1 MRIDGEVAAK
11 PAFTPWQD
19 RGSDA
24 GAAAGGSPR
33 SRRDLD
39 LLRGLAR
46 RINPQDA
53 GAHNNLGVVFF
64 NKGMYPEAV
73 SHFERALELDP
84 RMQVAERNLQI
95 CYFGTG
101 HLESFTAT
109 LQQRLE
115 DDPADEEA
123 RSELARTL
131 FNSGDIEGA
140 VRELRELQK
149 ASPRDPALYQ
159 RLAQAELK
167 RGELDTALD
176 ALSRAEELDPGNARV
191 QFMKGEALYQRGRI
205 LEALAPL
212 ERAIELDPQLAD
224 GYHLLAF
231 VYGDTG
237 EDEQAERMSAR
248 AAELNPSYSRAEA
261 GLSLDSYSTARY
273 EELIGSR
280 GAAQQPAVA
289 KGELAHYNLGM
300 AFRQQALYDEALREF
315 RLATERGENSYLVQQ
330 AEAEMLLLRGD
341 GAAALEL
348 YQALLQQEPSS
359 PKLWNEFGVTRHQVG
374 ALLEAD
380 EAYRRALEIDPHY
393 ALAWNNLAV
402 VRHHSGNGD
411 AEQAFRTAVREGRML
426 SDVWRNLGLMLHRTG
441 RHADS
446 MTAYERAI
454 EEDPGSAQARTGLGM
469 LLMELV
475 RPDEARAQL
484 LQAVELDPQLADARY
499 HLAFTLSALGD
510 YKGALRETKL
520 ALELNPYIPAP
531 RFQLL
536 IDLHFEQASVAAPE
550 LDAPDRVEGAAA
562 VRSFDFRPESLNAVF
577 VADEAASGDRQRG
590 SVSSQATR
598 VGADSSLSE
607 ARQALERGL
616 LEHAAAAAQ
625 RAALQGASRM
635 EVLLLQ
641 GEIFLRRGFSG
652 EAVERFQAALAEIA
666 KDSAGDQDEALRRA
680 LYGAARSLLDL
691 NRMSQAVEAAERLCE
706 LAPGN
711 AEALRTLGE
720 ALHRVSDFT
729 RAALVLEQAHRSAPD
744 DPLALTQLGAAYAAA
759 GNPAAAE
766 TALVRAIEVDAMA
779 VAARTA
785 LGGVLLAAGR
795 DAEAETQYNEA
806 LRMLPS
812 YGDAAFGLVELY
824 EQRQDLKG
832 AMNVLVE
839 LLSADPYR
847 LDALVRLGD
856 LLMRAGRAREAR
868 FAFQRV
874 LRFDPHDEM
883 ARAGV
888 CRAEELES

>member
-1 MRIDGEVAAK
+1 MRVDGEAFAK
-11 PAFTPWQD
+11 PAFAPWQD
-19 RGSDA
+19 RGSDPRS
-24 GAAAGGSPR
+24 SPQESAR

-64 NKGMYPEAV
+64 NKGLYTEAV

-95 CYFGTG
+95 CYYGTG
-101 HLESFTAT
+101 HLESVTAT

-115 DDPADEEA
+115 QDPADEEA
-123 RSELARTL
+123 RCELARTL
-131 FNSGDIEGA
+131 FNSGDIAGA
-140 VRELRELQK
+140 VRELRALQK
-149 ASPRDPALYQ
+149 IRPRDPALYQ

-167 RGELDTALD
+167 RGDLDTALE
-176 ALSRAEELDPGNARV
+176 ALGSAEQLDPRNARV

-205 LEALAPL
+205 VEALAPL

-224 GYHLLAF
+224 AYHLLAF

-237 EDEQAERMSAR
+237 QDEQAQRMAAR

-280 GAAQQPAVA
+280 GAAQQPSVA
-289 KGELAHYNLGM
+289 EGELAHYNLGM

-315 RLATERGENSYLVQQ
+315 RLATERGENSFLVQQ
-330 AEAEMLLLRGD
+330 AEAEMLLLHGD

-359 PKLWNEFGVTRHQVG
+359 PKLWNELGVTRHQVG
-374 ALLEAD
+374 ALKEAE

-393 ALAWNNLAV
+393 ALAWNNLGV
-402 VRHHSGNGD
+402 VRHHSGSGD
-411 AEQAFRTAVREGRML
+411 AEQAFRAAAREGRML

-441 RHADS
+441 RHGDS
-446 MTAYERAI
+446 MTAYERAL
-454 EEDPGSAQARTGLGM
+454 EEDPGSAPARTGLGV
-469 LLMELV
+469 LLMELA

-484 LQAVELDPQLADARY
+484 LQAVELDSQLADARY
-499 HLAFTLSALGD
+499 HLAFALSALGD

-520 ALELNPYIPAP
+520 ALELNPYIPAA

-536 IDLHFEQASVAAPE
+536 IDLHFEQASVPAPE

-562 VRSFDFRPESLNAVF
+562 VRSFDFQPESLNDVF
-577 VADEAASGDRQRG
+577 AHEPASRRRGHGAARSGVG
-590 SVSSQATR
+590 MA
-598 VGADSSLSE
+598 GADSNLAE
-607 ARQALERGL
+607 AREALERGL
-616 LEHAAAAAQ
+616 LERGAAAAQ
-625 RAALQGASRM
+625 RAGLQGASRM

-641 GEIFLRRGFSG
+641 GEILLRRGFSG
-652 EAVERFQAALAEIA
+652 EAVERFHGALAEIA
-666 KDSAGDQDEALRRA
+666 KDGAGDQDDALRRA
-680 LYGAARSLLDL
+680 LHGAARSLLEL

-706 LAPGN
+706 LAPGD

-720 ALHRVSDFT
+720 ALYRVSDFA
-729 RAALVLEQAHRSAPD
+729 RAALVLEQAHRSAPE
-744 DPLALTQLGAAYAAA
+744 DPLALTQLGVAYAAA
-759 GNPAAAE
+759 GIPAAAE
-766 TALVRAIEVDAMA
+766 VALVGAIELDAMA

-785 LGGVLLAAGR
+785 LGGVLLAGGR
-795 DAEAETQYNEA
+795 DEEAETQYNEA
-806 LRMLPS
+806 LRVLPS

-824 EQRQDLKG
+824 EQRQDLHR
-832 AMNVLVE
+832 AMNVIVE
-839 LLSADPYR
+839 LLTADPYR

-856 LLMRAGRAREAR
+856 LLVRAGRPVEAQ

-874 LRFDPHDEM
+874 LRFDPHDEG
-883 ARAGV
+883 AQAGV
-888 CRAEELES
+888 RRIEELES